1 MLFALSS
8 ALVLAAAVVVYRV
21 RLHPLRAIPGP
32 WYAAASSLFLW
43 TTCYLGIE
51 GRVMRRLHEKHA
63 TAVLRVGPN
72 SVSVSDSGA
81 MHEIYVAGGGFPK
94 DDRYRNFNLGP
105 VETIFST
112 LDGAYRDRRAKAV
125 APLFSP
131 AQIRAESGP
140 RGSVGRHVDSF
151 VAQLAELRRARVRT
165 DLLDLCA
172 KLSIDVVSD
181 YLLGLPY
188 GGLTEHAHLSLP
200 DRQTREGKLSA
211 NEFVHAIVGFARFS
225 LLPNSLF
232 KLTYAVSQRLSHSV
246 KVDES
251 LARIGSFI
259 NSVMARVTDKNNTDN
274 NSNNNTNKTAGSRTH
289 LYPDRLLAVG
299 VSLPETAAQSK
310 AILFAGA
317 DSTAVALATTLF
329 HLARNTSARTRLLHE
344 IRAAAAAAAAGS
356 NKQPDLVFLRA
367 CVKEGLRM
375 CMANPVRLTRVVPRA
390 ADLHVDGLRIPP
402 GTTVGCAAYVMHHD
416 PEVFPH
422 PFSFKPERWLDDGSS
437 AGLRRPAMEKSL
449 MPFGHGLRACLGKN
463 LAMHQLHQAVAAVID
478 AEILDGARTVQDEIE
493 VVEWFN
499 GDIKGHSVD
508 IEW

>member
-43 TTCYLGIE
+43 TICYLGIE

-63 TAVLRVGPN
+63 TAVIRVGPN
-72 SVSVSDSGA
+72 SVSVSDSSA
-81 MHEIYVAGGGFPK
+81 IHDIYVAGGGFLK

-181 YLLGLPY
+181 YLLGLP
-188 GGLTEHAHLSLP
+188 LP

-274 NSNNNTNKTAGSRTH
+274 NNNINKTAGSRTH

-344 IRAAAAAAAAGS
+344 IRAAAAAGSS

-367 CVKEGLRM
+367 CVKEGLRL

-402 GTTVGCAAYVMHHD
+402 GPPSA
-416 PEVFPH
+416 
-422 PFSFKPERWLDDGSS
+422 PERWLDDGSS